1 MLIGHHP
8 IIDVIWFVDD
18 LNDFH
23 LEACLL
29 GALARMRSHH
39 PASHVNIVM
48 KEQPPNNI
56 PDFVRLLS
64 ATLLHGDDT
73 CLASLAAVVPVWRG
87 QLLLHH
93 NQVIILLI
101 LNREGWSWIAQQN
114 MVPIVN
120 TNPLLH

>member
-1 MLIGHHP
+1 MHHASARHYFVVILYTHVDLLVGQHP

-29 GALARMRSHH
+29 GALARMRSQH
-39 PASHVNIVM
+39 PASHVNIVV

-64 ATLLHGDDT
+64 ATLHHGDDT
-73 CLASLAAVVPVWRG
+73 SLAGLAAVIPVWRG

-93 NQVIILLI
+93 NQVIVPLI
-101 LNREGWSWIAQQN
+101 LY
-114 MVPIVN
+114 
-120 TNPLLH
+120 

>member
-1 MLIGHHP
+1 
-8 IIDVIWFVDD
+8 VDD

-29 GALARMRSHH
+29 GALARMRSQH
-39 PASHVNIVM
+39 PASHVNIVV

-64 ATLLHGDDT
+64 ATLHHGDDT
-73 CLASLAAVVPVWRG
+73 SLAGLAAVIPVWRG

-93 NQVIILLI
+93 NQVIVPLI
-101 LNREGWSWIAQQN
+101 LY
-114 MVPIVN
+114 
-120 TNPLLH
+120 